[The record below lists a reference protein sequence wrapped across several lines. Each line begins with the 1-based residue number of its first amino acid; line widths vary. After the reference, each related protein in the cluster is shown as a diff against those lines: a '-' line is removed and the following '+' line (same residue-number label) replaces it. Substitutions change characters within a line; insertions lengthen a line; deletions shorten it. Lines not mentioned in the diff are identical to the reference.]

1 MKSFNNFAWSDAVI
15 WMFNIYY
22 RFMNQVL
29 TFGSLCKLT
38 NAPKLFY
45 IVLISVPMNNYCML
59 QYTKIK
65 LIFLKIWK
73 MSHFCLPFWQYWD
86 WFELHR
92 ALVNACFDRLVL
104 FKGDTMGS
112 NPKSRLFLAK
122 SKNLLCRCCCSLLE
136 CLLLRLN
143 VLLLRCWKKP
153 GNFLGHS

>member
-15 WMFNIYY
+15 WMFIIYY
-22 RFMNQVL
+22 RFMNEVL
-29 TFGSLCKLT
+29 TFGSLCKLE
-38 NAPKLFY
+38 
-45 IVLISVPMNNYCML
+45 MHHNYCKVCWSL
-59 QYTKIK
+59 YLWIIIPCCNIHKSSVK
-65 LIFLKIWK
+65 NLK

-122 SKNLLCRCCCSLLE
+122 SRNLLCRCCCSLLE

-143 VLLLRCWKKP
+143 VLLFRCWKKP

>member
-1 MKSFNNFAWSDAVI
+1 MKKKFISCFDIGEVPRSPGKWNWNWLYFLPFIFTFEQGVVCWSLYLWIIIACC
-15 WMFNIYY
+15 NI
-22 RFMNQVL
+22 QK
-29 TFGSLCKLT
+29 S
-38 NAPKLFY
+38 
-45 IVLISVPMNNYCML
+45 IVF
-59 QYTKIK
+59 
-65 LIFLKIWK
+65 FLEIWK

-122 SKNLLCRCCCSLLE
+122 SRNLLCRCCCSLLE

-143 VLLLRCWKKP
+143 VLLFCWKKP